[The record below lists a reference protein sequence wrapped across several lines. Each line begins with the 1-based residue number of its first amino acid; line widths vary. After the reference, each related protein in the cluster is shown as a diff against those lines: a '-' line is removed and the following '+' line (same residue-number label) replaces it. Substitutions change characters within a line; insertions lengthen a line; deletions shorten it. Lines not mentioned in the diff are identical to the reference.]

1 MIKSSITPSVDLP
14 ERKCSHISQ
23 IVAGCTMYFPLLHCV
38 IGLKIESFSQFFEA
52 IFQKNCEIEILQAFS
67 DAKWC
72 LWRLF
77 YLKYAFKKSSNCTVK
92 VLFCCLTN
100 FSCIIHSLWSRSE
113 TFKGIFV
120 HCIPRKSH
128 RYGFPPTFPQ
138 NGYCYIWSEKRLTFP
153 VHLLMHISCVK

>member
-1 MIKSSITPSVDLP
+1 MQSHFPDCCWLYYVLPPTTLCHWIENWVIFTIFWSNLSKKLWNWNTSS
-14 ERKCSHISQ
+14 
-23 IVAGCTMYFPLLHCV
+23 
-38 IGLKIESFSQFFEA
+38 FFRCWMVFMT
-52 IFQKNCEIEILQAFS
+52 I
-67 DAKWC
+67 
-72 LWRLF
+72 F
-77 YLKYAFKKSSNCTVK
+77 YLNNPSKKSLNCTVK

-100 FSCIIHSLWSRSE
+100 FSCIIHSLWSRNE
-113 TFKGIFV
+113 TFKVIFV